1 MYTGIFVCQ
10 DPGESVHV
18 KMHFTCQDCSLTP
31 HKNSVVASKNNYIFL
46 QRLMISWCR
55 GIVLPW
61 SHGVKTMAEPTI
73 QSSKKAQHRILA
85 YGQDSDER
93 EFSVPERQ
101 FGAKTKA

>member
-1 MYTGIFVCQ
+1 MSRLQPNPPQEQCFCIKKQ
-10 DPGESVHV
+10 
-18 KMHFTCQDCSLTP
+18 L
-31 HKNSVVASKNNYIFL
+31 FL